1 METGIN
7 KIPNSDRTGD
17 NIMAMVK
24 EKGFYSNFF
33 SMWIVL
39 VLQNVVTLSVNLADN
54 MMLGAYSET
63 SLSGVAAVN
72 QVQFIYQYLLLAVG
86 EGIVIIGSQYFGK
99 KNTDP
104 IRKLSGLA
112 LRIALVMAII
122 LFAIMSIF
130 PHLVLSAFTTDE
142 AIIQEGMRYVTVI
155 RFTYFFFAV
164 TQILLATLRSTGVVN
179 IALYLSVITLLIN
192 CSINYTLIYGHFG
205 APRMGVVGAA
215 IGTLVA
221 RIIETTIVIIYMIRK
236 EKNIHLKAADVV
248 RGTDPVL
255 AQDYVKVIIPMLII
269 NALWGFNNAVQNA
282 ILGHMTARAIA
293 ANSVAT
299 TLFLMVKST
308 GQGSASTASFIVGH
322 AIGEGKKD
330 QLRDYAK
337 TLQILFLLIGIASGL
352 ILYLIRVP
360 ILNVYNLTPETKEMA
375 NRFLIILSVVCV
387 GMSYQMP
394 TNAGIIRG
402 GGDTKY
408 CMIVDLVSIWGI
420 VIPISF
426 IMAFVVKASPEIVV
440 ICLNADQIFK
450 GIPAF
455 IKCNYGHW
463 AKKLTR
469 DGAGGEGEAAA
480 G

>member
-1 METGIN
+1 
-7 KIPNSDRTGD
+7 
-17 NIMAMVK
+17 MAMVK

-112 LRIALVMAII
+112 LRIALVMAVI

-221 RIIETTIVIIYMIRK
+221 RIIETTVVILYMIRK

-469 DGAGGEGEAAA
+469 DDADGEGEAAA

>member
-7 KIPNSDRTGD
+7 KIPNSDRIGD
-17 NIMAMVK
+17 NIMVMVK

-221 RIIETTIVIIYMIRK
+221 RIIETTVVILYMIRK

-469 DGAGGEGEAAA
+469 DDADGEGEAAA

>member
-1 METGIN
+1 
-7 KIPNSDRTGD
+7 
-17 NIMAMVK
+17 MAMVK

-112 LRIALVMAII
+112 LRIALVMAVI

-221 RIIETTIVIIYMIRK
+221 RIIETTIVILYMIRK

-469 DGAGGEGEAAA
+469 DDADGEGEAAA

>member
-1 METGIN
+1 
-7 KIPNSDRTGD
+7 
-17 NIMAMVK
+17 MAMVK

-112 LRIALVMAII
+112 LRIALVMAVI

-469 DGAGGEGEAAA
+469 DDADGEGEAAA